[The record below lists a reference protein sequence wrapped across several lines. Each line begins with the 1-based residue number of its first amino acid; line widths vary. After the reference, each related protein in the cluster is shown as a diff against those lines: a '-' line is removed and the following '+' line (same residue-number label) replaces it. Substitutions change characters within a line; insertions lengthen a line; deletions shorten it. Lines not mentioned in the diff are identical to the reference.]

1 MMLRRVISRRFFA
14 TTPSA
19 AEELDVVIVGGGPGG
34 YVAAIKAA
42 QLGLKTAC
50 VESRGAL
57 GGTCLNVGCIPSKAL
72 LNSSHHFHMAKHS
85 FKNHGIIVNDLSVD
99 VEQMMKNKSKIV
111 TGLTGGIENALFK
124 KNGVLYLKGLG
135 TLTNGGKG
143 VSVKGS
149 DGSSTTLKTKNVIIA
164 TGSEPAALPSL
175 PVDNDKGMIV
185 DSTGALELKKV
196 PKHLLVVGAGV
207 IGLELG
213 SVWGRLGAKVTVV
226 EFLDRITPGVD
237 AEIAKVFQS
246 SLRKQGFD
254 FKLGMKV
261 LGVET
266 KGDSMTVSMEPAKGG
281 EKTAVEG
288 VDVVLVATG
297 RRPFTK
303 GLGLEEAGVKVD
315 KRGIVEVD
323 SALRTNVPGV
333 FAIGDCAPGPMLAHK
348 AEEEGIAAVETI
360 AGKHGHVNYGAIPA
374 VIYTH
379 PEVASV
385 GMTEEEVKAA
395 GKPYA
400 KGTFPF
406 MANSRAKA
414 NADTEGMV
422 KILTDKATD
431 KILGV
436 HIIGAS
442 AGELIAES
450 VLAIEYGASAEDIA
464 RTCHAHPTLS
474 EAVKEAAMAAYDKP
488 IHM

>member
-1 MMLRRVISRRFFA
+1 
-14 TTPSA
+14 
-19 AEELDVVIVGGGPGG
+19 
-34 YVAAIKAA
+34 
-42 QLGLKTAC
+42 
-50 VESRGAL
+50 
-57 GGTCLNVGCIPSKAL
+57 
-72 LNSSHHFHMAKHS
+72 MAKHS
-85 FKNHGIIVNDLSVD
+85 FKSHGIIAEVSLDL
-99 VEQMMKNKSKIV
+99 EQMMKNKAKIV

-124 KNGVLYLKGLG
+124 KNGVLYVKGFG
-135 TLTNGGKG
+135 TITEGGKG
-143 VSVKGS
+143 LSVKGN
-149 DGSSTTLKTKNVIIA
+149 DGSSTTLKTKNIIIA
-164 TGSEPAALPSL
+164 TGSEPATLPSL
-175 PVDNDKGMIV
+175 PVDNNAGKIV
-185 DSTGALELKKV
+185 DSTGALELKKI

-213 SVWGRLGAKVTVV
+213 SVWGRLGSKVTVV

-261 LGVET
+261 TGVED
-266 KGDSMTVSMEPAKGG
+266 KGQALSVSLEPSKGG
-281 EKTAVEG
+281 DKVVVDD

-303 GLGLEEAGVKVD
+303 GLGLEGLGIKVD
-315 KRGIVEVD
+315 KRGFIEVD
-323 SALRTNVPGV
+323 SHLRTNVPGV
-333 FAIGDCAPGPMLAHK
+333 YAIGDCVPGPMLAHK

-360 AGKHGHVNYGAIPA
+360 AGKHGHVNYNAIPG

-379 PEVASV
+379 PEVANV
-385 GMTEEEVKAA
+385 GMTEEEVKAS
-395 GKPYA
+395 GKAYN
-400 KGTFPF
+400 KGVFPF
-406 MANSRAKA
+406 LANSRAKA
-414 NADTEGMV
+414 NSDTEGMV
-422 KILTDKATD
+422 KVITDKATD
-431 KILGV
+431 KVLGV

>member
-1 MMLRRVISRRFFA
+1 MLRTLSRRFFA
-14 TTPSA
+14 TAPA
-19 AEELDVVIVGGGPGG
+19 ATEELDVVIVGGGPGG

-72 LNSSHHFHMAKHS
+72 LNSSHHYHLAKHS
-85 FKNHGIIVNDLSVD
+85 FKAHGIVGDVSIDL
-99 VEQMMKNKSKIV
+99 EQMMKSKVKIV
-111 TGLTGGIENALFK
+111 TGLTSGIENALFK
-124 KNGVLYLKGLG
+124 KNGVLYVKGFGSLSD
-135 TLTNGGKG
+135 GGKT

-164 TGSEPAALPSL
+164 TGSEPAALPAL
-175 PVDNDKGMIV
+175 KVDNDAGKIV
-185 DSTGALELKKV
+185 DSTGALDLKKI
-196 PKHLLVVGAGV
+196 PRHLLVVGAGV

-226 EFLDRITPGVD
+226 EFLDRITPGID

-261 LGVET
+261 TGVDD
-266 KGDSMTVSMEPAKGG
+266 KGANLAVSLEPSKGG
-281 EKTAVEG
+281 DKTVIDD

-297 RRPFTK
+297 RRPFTN
-303 GLGLEEAGVKVD
+303 GLGLESLGVKVD
-315 KRGIVEVD
+315 KRGFIEVD
-323 SALRTNVPGV
+323 SHLRTSVPGIY
-333 FAIGDCAPGPMLAHK
+333 AIGDCIPGPMLAHK
-348 AEEEGIAAVETI
+348 AEEEGVAAAETI
-360 AGKHGHVNYGAIPA
+360 AGKHGHVNYNAIPS

-379 PEVASV
+379 PEVATV
-385 GMTEEEVKAA
+385 GLTEEDVKAT
-395 GKPYA
+395 GKPYG
-400 KGTFPF
+400 KGVFPF

-414 NADTEGMV
+414 NQDTEGMV
-422 KILTDKATD
+422 KIITDKATD

-436 HIIGAS
+436 HIIGPS
-442 AGELIAES
+442 AGELIGES
-450 VLAIEYGASAEDIA
+450 VLAIEYGASSEDIA